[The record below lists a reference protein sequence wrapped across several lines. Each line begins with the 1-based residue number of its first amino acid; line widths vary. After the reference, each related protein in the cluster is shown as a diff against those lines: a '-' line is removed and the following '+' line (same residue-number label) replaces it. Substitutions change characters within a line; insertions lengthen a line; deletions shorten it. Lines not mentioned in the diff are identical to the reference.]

1 MPGLNPFQTVM
12 TSIAEGARAIPCRRL
27 PSPRRPRG
35 RAVALLAGLAVA
47 GALATAVTVKAEP
60 VRTPRVEAELVSERT
75 AWVPGQPN
83 TVALRLRMQPGWH
96 VYWQNPGDSG
106 LPTTIDWK
114 LPAGFTAGPIEW
126 PAPHALPAGPL
137 INYGYE
143 GEVLHLIDLNVP
155 ASLAVGDRQAAKAT
169 VDWLVCKETCIPESV
184 ELALTLP
191 VAASAGPN
199 PTWAAPIEATRRA
212 LPRPLTGWQA
222 TAVGQGSSIALTL
235 VPPPGAGDPGT
246 LRFFPFA
253 ERELEPSVAQKQS
266 RDGDAIRLVLPV
278 ANDLA
283 GPLPRLKGVLT
294 ASGSLGGGVT
304 AASLDLP
311 LSGSVVAGTKPALA
325 SAPKL
330 NLDAPA
336 AAAPPPARPDLALGL
351 AVLFALA
358 GGVLLNLM
366 PCVFPVL
373 SIKVLGFATHHD
385 RPATLRR
392 EAVAYS
398 AGVVLTFVALGLGLF
413 ALRAA
418 GEELGWGFQLQSP
431 TVVALLAALF
441 FVLALNLSGV
451 FEFGQLAPSG
461 LAGLTLRNRSLDAL
475 LSGVLAVVVASPCTA
490 PFMGAALGF
499 ALAGSAW
506 VTLLV
511 FAALGVGMA
520 VPYVL
525 LAWFP
530 AWRGLLPRSGPWL
543 GRFKQLLAYPLY
555 ATVIW
560 LVWVLGAQTDNDGV
574 VRLLLALLGIGF
586 ALWAWRILRE
596 GGSRLW
602 TAAIAA
608 AMAAV
613 AVVGWPLVAGG
624 DAPRQPLAGAPAPA
638 ADAQWLPYTPA
649 RAAELVGAGRT
660 VFVDFTAAWCV
671 TCQVN
676 KRLVLDTDEVRDA
689 FARANVALLRADW
702 TRRDPEIT
710 KVLTALGRSG
720 VPVYVIYRPG
730 REPLLLPEVLQRQL
744 VKDALA
750 LR

>member
-1 MPGLNPFQTVM
+1 M
-12 TSIAEGARAIPCRRL
+12 
-27 PSPRRPRG
+27 
-35 RAVALLAGLAVA
+35 
-47 GALATAVTVKAEP
+47 
-60 VRTPRVEAELVSERT
+60 
-75 AWVPGQPN
+75 
-83 TVALRLRMQPGWH
+83 
-96 VYWQNPGDSG
+96 
-106 LPTTIDWK
+106 
-114 LPAGFTAGPIEW
+114 
-126 PAPHALPAGPL
+126 
-137 INYGYE
+137 
-143 GEVLHLIDLNVP
+143 
-155 ASLAVGDRQAAKAT
+155 
-169 VDWLVCKETCIPESV
+169 
-184 ELALTLP
+184 
-191 VAASAGPN
+191 
-199 PTWAAPIEATRRA
+199 
-212 LPRPLTGWQA
+212 
-222 TAVGQGSSIALTL
+222 
-235 VPPPGAGDPGT
+235 
-246 LRFFPFA
+246 
-253 ERELEPSVAQKQS
+253 
-266 RDGDAIRLVLPV
+266 
-278 ANDLA
+278 
-283 GPLPRLKGVLT
+283 
-294 ASGSLGGGVT
+294 
-304 AASLDLP
+304 
-311 LSGSVVAGTKPALA
+311 
-325 SAPKL
+325 
-330 NLDAPA
+330 
-336 AAAPPPARPDLALGL
+336 
-351 AVLFALA
+351 
-358 GGVLLNLM
+358 
-366 PCVFPVL
+366 
-373 SIKVLGFATHHD
+373 
-385 RPATLRR
+385 
-392 EAVAYS
+392 
-398 AGVVLTFVALGLGLF
+398 
-413 ALRAA
+413 
-418 GEELGWGFQLQSP
+418 
-431 TVVALLAALF
+431 
-441 FVLALNLSGV
+441 LALNLSGV

-530 AWRGLLPRSGPWL
+530 AWRGWLPRSGPWL

-586 ALWAWRILRE
+586 ALWSWRILRE

-608 AMAAV
+608 AVVAV
-613 AVVGWPLVAGG
+613 GVVGWPLVAGE
-624 DAPRQPLAGAPAPA
+624 APRAPVAGIATPGTDTPW
-638 ADAQWLPYTPA
+638 QPYTPA
-649 RAAELVGAGRT
+649 RVAELTAAGRT

-689 FARANVALLRADW
+689 FAGANVALLRADW

-730 REPLLLPEVLQRQL
+730 REPLLLPEVLQRQT